1 MNCKA
6 IAAGSKQGGEMV
18 YVILAD
24 GEFDAI
30 WETEEQ
36 AKQEARDLR
45 QMGYSVRVKRFPT
58 WSAAEA
64 YEDRLRA

>member
-1 MNCKA
+1 
-6 IAAGSKQGGEMV
+6 MV

-45 QMGYSVRVKRFPT
+45 QMGYSVLVRRFPS